1 MRMGRARALVCFE
14 AALFAASYTKLPL
27 AAVRAAEACRDP
39 LFHIFPNAIRLCL
52 EDGRPDITFA
62 SFQHRDEALQLLT
75 RCLGALEPP
84 SC

>member
-1 MRMGRARALVCFE
+1 MAIAVVLGISAYMAFHAL
-14 AALFAASYTKLPL
+14 SYGPVTWL
-27 AAVRAAEACRDP
+27 VVSE
-39 LFHIFPNAIRLCL
+39 IFPNAIRLCL
-52 EDGRPDITFA
+52 EGDDAPDITFA